1 MSVLPE
7 NSDTFKK
14 MKEINLE
21 DSKEFWNLNENKG
34 YKKFKASDGLEYK
47 VWVGDHT
54 SPFQKKWWYTVKNEQ
69 EVAETLARVRK
80 DLTNLLV
87 YLEENPQLWNQHPIA
102 FGIYH
107 TFDLHL
113 GNKPFEY
120 IEMRPNQDGIIGLN
134 KPKRITVVKANI
146 DNKDIEYE
154 LGTKRN
160 ILLMMRN
167 QRTGEMRNY
176 KDIIELAIHELTH
189 TTCNDVRWIPE
200 SKGGNHREPYP
211 TYHTLM
217 RKWAKE
223 CGIKF

>member
-14 MKEINLE
+14 VKEINLE
-21 DSKEFWNLNENKG
+21 DSKEFWNLNETKG

-54 SPFQKKWWYTVKNEQ
+54 SPFQKKWWYTVKNQQ

-113 GNKPFEY
+113 TDRVHY
-120 IEMRPNQDGIIGLN
+120 MEMRPNKWGGLGLN
-134 KPKRITVVKANI
+134 KPKELTVYKMDI
-146 DNKDIEYE
+146 GEKKDIKYN
-154 LGTKRN
+154 LGTKRG
-160 ILLMMRN
+160 ILLTLRN
-167 QRTGEMRNY
+167 QQTGEMKKY
-176 KDIIELAIHELTH
+176 TDIIDLAIHELTH
-189 TTCNDVRWIPE
+189 TTCNDTKWIPE
-200 SKGGNHREPYP
+200 SQGGNHREPYP
-211 TYHTLM
+211 SYHRLM
-217 RKWAKE
+217 RKWSREA
-223 CGIKF
+223 GIL